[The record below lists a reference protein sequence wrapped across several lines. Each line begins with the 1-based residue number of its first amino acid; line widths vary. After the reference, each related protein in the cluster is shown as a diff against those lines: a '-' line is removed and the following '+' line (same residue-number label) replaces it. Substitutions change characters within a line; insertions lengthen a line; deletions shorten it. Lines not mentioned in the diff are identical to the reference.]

1 MPAIDIS
8 RLQSQISNLAGLISD
23 PSAFRKELHAV
34 LSFYHRYAHRPAKD
48 TVPKSFMRAYNLP
61 DQVIKQI
68 ELGLRKTAQSH
79 PNQVFVL
86 ICELW
91 QDDHFEAR
99 DIAAF
104 LLGQVPIEFAD
115 RVKQQIFDWLSQ
127 PLDRAVIEAIFTKSS
142 QTICQQTPADW
153 RDFIRKLLEDANP
166 RLQNYALHA
175 FAAGFDTL
183 ELSAIPAVFN
193 QIRPF
198 LQSND
203 PRFDDN
209 LRKIVTV
216 LAKISPNETV
226 YFLKEVLSD
235 TAGAHIESKVR
246 TCLNAFPEEIRAS
259 LVEALKNHRRRAQ

>member
-1 MPAIDIS
+1 MPAINIS
-8 RLQSQISNLAGLISD
+8 RLENQISNLAGLISD
-23 PSAFRKELHAV
+23 PAAFRQELHAV
-34 LSFYHRYAHRPAKD
+34 LGFYHRYAHRPAKD
-48 TVPKSFMRAYNLP
+48 AVPKSFMRIYDLP

-79 PNQVFVL
+79 PNQVFEL
-86 ICELW
+86 ISELW

-99 DIAAF
+99 DMAAF

-115 RVKQQIFDWLSQ
+115 RVKQQILDWLSQ
-127 PLDRAVIEAIFTKSS
+127 SLDRAVIEAIFTKST
-142 QTICQQTPADW
+142 QTIRRQTPADW
-153 RDFIRKLLEDANP
+153 RDFIRKLLEGPNP

-175 FAAGFDTL
+175 LALSSDIL

-209 LRKIVTV
+209 LRKIIAV
-216 LAKISPNETV
+216 LAEISPNETV
-226 YFLKEVLSD
+226 YFLKELLSD
-235 TAGAHIESKVR
+235 TEGTHIESQVR
-246 TCLNAFPEEIRAS
+246 TYLNAFPEEIRAS
-259 LVEALKNHRRRAQ
+259 LVEALKNHRRRA